1 MAKMK
6 KIAVIVFFAAVVIF
20 GGYFLIGQFFADKVK
35 VNEFVG
41 TIMEI
46 DGNILKLSGYFETPS
61 GDGQLKQVEVIID
74 SKTEFLKTIVH
85 MPTVA
90 DLEKTGGFYTLS
102 DLQKEEVMGSL
113 EDLRNAKIM
122 VSAISEKNI
131 YNKSKFKAKK
141 ISYLERVYED

>member
-1 MAKMK
+1 MAKVK
-6 KIAVIVFFAAVVIF
+6 KIAVIVFFAAVVIL
-20 GGYFLIGQFFADKVK
+20 GGYLLTDQFTNKIKASEFIGTV
-35 VNEFVG
+35 VG
-41 TIMEI
+41 I

-61 GDGQLKQVEVIID
+61 GDGQLKQVEVIVD

-90 DLEKTGGFYTLS
+90 DLEKTGGFYTFN

-113 EDLRNAKIM
+113 DDLKNSKIM

-141 ISYLERVYED
+141 LSYLERVYED